1 VKPERF
7 YDRFE
12 GHTVKVLP
20 AGPEVNSYF
29 IFRTGT
35 TTDAVNMVSQKGR
48 LYMSSPTI
56 GTFALEPYA
65 PDVML
70 WLRRNIDD
78 TRALLDAIPDNLKP
92 HFACVRPPEVD
103 QLANLLEGAIS
114 TDEDDEEEYKDLLV
128 WLYDYRDELSPIP
141 ATVLADRLEYSRFFE
156 DGLVSLDDMQ
166 GLLTHTDVAY
176 TFVAMLRRFVD
187 VLEQRAETPWEG
199 WEQ

>member
-1 VKPERF
+1 MTPEKF

-12 GHTVKVLP
+12 EHTVKVLP

-65 PDVML
+65 PDVMI

-78 TRALLDAIPDNLKP
+78 TRDLLDAIPDNLKP

-103 QLANLLEGAIS
+103 QLASLLEGS
-114 TDEDDEEEYKDLLV
+114 LSGDDDEEEAYQDLLE
-128 WLYDYRDELSPIP
+128 WLYAYRDELSPIP
-141 ATVLADRLEYSRFFE
+141 APVLVDRLEHSRFFE

-166 GLLTHTDVAY
+166 GLLTYTDVAY
-176 TFVAMLRRFVD
+176 LFVAMLRRFVY
-187 VLEQRAETPWEG
+187 VVEQRGDVPWKG
-199 WEQ
+199 WER